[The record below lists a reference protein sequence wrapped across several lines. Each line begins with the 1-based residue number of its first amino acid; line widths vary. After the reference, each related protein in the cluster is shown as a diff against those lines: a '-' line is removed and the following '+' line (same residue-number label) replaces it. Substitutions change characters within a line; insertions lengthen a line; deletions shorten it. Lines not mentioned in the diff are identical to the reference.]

1 MRFKV
6 LILCSDNGF
15 FYIFRDGVTLNW
27 DAEQIIVHFCNQ
39 AAISIGKLRNTRDII
54 HLLDQLFLLGHF
66 NLTEKTSCIA
76 YPNPST
82 DYATEEDKHKSHIHQ
97 KFKSPQENSKNITD
111 RPAIVATNDLLAPF
125 WKMYFFDKLLGF
137 SPELF

>member
-1 MRFKV
+1 MRFKI

-15 FYIFRDGVTLNW
+15 FYIFRNGVTLNR

-39 AAISIGKLRNTRDII
+39 TAISIGKLGDSRNII
-54 HLLDQLFLLGHF
+54 HLLDQLILLGHF

-82 DYATEEDKHKSHIHQ
+82 NYTTEEDKHKSHIHQ
-97 KFKSPQENSKNITD
+97 KLKSPQENSKNITD
-111 RPAIVATNDLLAPF
+111 RPAVVATADFLAPF
-125 WKMYFFDKLLGF
+125 WKMYFFDKMLGF
-137 SPELF
+137 FPELF

>member
-1 MRFKV
+1 MRLKI
-6 LILCSDNGF
+6 LIFCSDNSF
-15 FYIFRDGVTLNW
+15 FYIFRDSVTLNRN
-27 DAEQIIVHFCNQ
+27 AEQIIVNIWNQ
-39 AAISIGKLRNTRDII
+39 AAIGIGKLRNTRDII

-66 NLTEKTSCIA
+66 HLTEKTSCIA
-76 YPNPST
+76 YPNPGT
-82 DYATEEDKHKSHIHQ
+82 DYGTEEDKHKSHIHQ